1 MERDRRV
8 REGRDQDVMG
18 GGGGGGGGGGSGGTA
33 SERPVNSKTV
43 MFNLSK
49 DEAFHHIKGFKVMHK
64 RIRSTFKISGNK
76 EEIVYKKIADNRL
89 VVFGGPRNKF
99 KQSELDALKKY
110 VEVGGG
116 SVLIHLGEGGEAT
129 WDTNI
134 NVLLEEYG
142 MEIKSDSVV
151 RTQYYKYFHPKE
163 CLVSNGV
170 LNRGL
175 AKAAGI
181 VIGEN
186 KAGATEDEVKNTQ
199 VGGN

>member
-1 MERDRRV
+1 MERDRRA
-8 REGRDQDVMG
+8 REGRDKDDMG
-18 GGGGGGGGGGSGGTA
+18 GGGVA
-33 SERPVNSKTV
+33 SERPVNNKTV

-64 RIRSTFKISGNK
+64 RIRSNYKITANK
-76 EEIVYKKIADNRL
+76 EEIVYKKIVENRL
-89 VVFGGPRNKF
+89 LVFGGPRNKF
-99 KQSELDALKKY
+99 KQTELDALKKY
-110 VEVGGG
+110 VEVGGH
-116 SVLIHLGEGGEAT
+116 SVLILLGEGGESN

-134 NVLLEEYG
+134 NVFLEEYG
-142 MEIKSDSVV
+142 MEIKSDAVV

-181 VIGEN
+181 VVADN
-186 KAGATEDEVKNTQ
+186 KVATEDETKNKQ
-199 VGGN
+199 VA